1 MLLLSPAQAAHGQ
14 KFEELVKSLP
24 GKANTLV
31 LLNVDKILFSPVA
44 IRENWKTKHEET
56 YAAGLSM
63 LPPDVKQAV
72 FASELDLSEM
82 SPEWESV
89 VMRIDDEADL
99 PDLARSSGGR
109 LEFIDNHKAVALPT
123 NAYAVQFSGN
133 IVGAMTPTNRQSVG
147 RWIRETDSRVHPDLS
162 PYLTEAFG
170 YANGLGTPII
180 LAIDLQDVATSEDDL
195 ALLKASDNFAN
206 QTDAEL
212 QRLAK
217 VLAGIRGL
225 TLGVTLGEKPFGK
238 VKVDFADELGI
249 SPELAKAMLLRAL
262 AKRGAMLK
270 ELSDWTPQVNG
281 RQVSLEG
288 ELTSSGTKRLFSL
301 FDRAPS
307 FMKPPAET
315 GTTTPL
321 PPPPSDDRP
330 KLYATKAYFNKATD
344 YLRDLRSNSYDAS
357 TFGSIAMWYD
367 SYARKIDQLPVV
379 GVDPEVLAYSRRTAN
394 AMRQASSLIKSANYQ
409 KGVRQANVQPQ
420 YVTNTWGMTYGYSY
434 GWDGYGGPVGSYST
448 YTSRDYAAENDAK
461 TTIRREETANA
472 GLSSQQIMHQIEED
486 TASTRQ
492 RMSLKYNE
500 NF

>member
-1 MLLLSPAQAAHGQ
+1 MQIRNCGWFLLSVMLLLSPAQAAHGQ

-170 YANGLGTPII
+170 
-180 LAIDLQDVATSEDDL
+180 
-195 ALLKASDNFAN
+195 
-206 QTDAEL
+206 
-212 QRLAK
+212 
-217 VLAGIRGL
+217 
-225 TLGVTLGEKPFGK
+225 
-238 VKVDFADELGI
+238 
-249 SPELAKAMLLRAL
+249 
-262 AKRGAMLK
+262 
-270 ELSDWTPQVNG
+270 
-281 RQVSLEG
+281 
-288 ELTSSGTKRLFSL
+288 
-301 FDRAPS
+301 
-307 FMKPPAET
+307 
-315 GTTTPL
+315 
-321 PPPPSDDRP
+321 
-330 KLYATKAYFNKATD
+330 
-344 YLRDLRSNSYDAS
+344 
-357 TFGSIAMWYD
+357 
-367 SYARKIDQLPVV
+367 
-379 GVDPEVLAYSRRTAN
+379 
-394 AMRQASSLIKSANYQ
+394 
-409 KGVRQANVQPQ
+409 
-420 YVTNTWGMTYGYSY
+420 
-434 GWDGYGGPVGSYST
+434 
-448 YTSRDYAAENDAK
+448 
-461 TTIRREETANA
+461 
-472 GLSSQQIMHQIEED
+472 
-486 TASTRQ
+486 
-492 RMSLKYNE
+492 
-500 NF
+500 